1 MNESERQLVDLYLDG
16 ELPEAECSALLER
29 LETDPQAVAYLA
41 ERTLLL
47 SDLRRSVK
55 RRNLQQWAVASTVEQ
70 RPHLGTARSHSRFPW
85 LQWRPL
91 TAAAAGVVLGVFS
104 GSLVYAHF
112 NASTAEVVPLT
123 NAGFESGPEPTNS
136 GIVAAFDRWGGDLCR
151 VVPAEQGIT
160 PHEGAR
166 MLRFL
171 SAVSQGAPEA
181 KDFTVADQWLLL
193 DVRALPLQ
201 GDARTVALSARFNRT
216 ADSTAANNRF
226 GVGLYAFR
234 GTAADGPK
242 LWHNVKA
249 RALAFA
255 ETEVPTDSDPATWER
270 GETRLTIPA
279 DADLLLLRIHAFKQ
293 HWRDT
298 ATPELIGHYA
308 DDVRLEIIP
317 TKQALP

>member
-1 MNESERQLVDLYLDG
+1 
-16 ELPEAECSALLER
+16 
-29 LETDPQAVAYLA
+29 
-41 ERTLLL
+41 
-47 SDLRRSVK
+47 
-55 RRNLQQWAVASTVEQ
+55 
-70 RPHLGTARSHSRFPW
+70 
-85 LQWRPL
+85 
-91 TAAAAGVVLGVFS
+91 
-104 GSLVYAHF
+104 
-112 NASTAEVVPLT
+112 
-123 NAGFESGPEPTNS
+123 
-136 GIVAAFDRWGGDLCR
+136 

-201 GDARTVALSARFNRT
+201 DNARTIALSAWFNRT
-216 ADSTAANNRF
+216 ADATAANNRF
-226 GVGLYAFR
+226 GVGLYAFQ
-234 GTAADGPK
+234 GTAADGPQ
-242 LWHNVKA
+242 LWHSVKT

-279 DADLLLLRIHAFKQ
+279 HANLLLLRIHAFKQ
-293 HWRDT
+293 HWQDS

-317 TKQALP
+317 AKHSLP

>member
-1 MNESERQLVDLYLDG
+1 MNTNDSRFDWMRQYAEGTANAETTAMLEQALRDDAEFRALFVEYLNVDLALS
-16 ELPEAECSALLER
+16 ECSVLRPSLQPTMMIHCER
-29 LETDPQAVAYLA
+29 RAI
-41 ERTLLL
+41 
-47 SDLRRSVK
+47 
-55 RRNLQQWAVASTVEQ
+55 
-70 RPHLGTARSHSRFPW
+70 HW

-91 TAAAAGVVLGVFS
+91 WAAAAGIVF
-104 GSLVYAHF
+104 GMFCTSLVYAHF
-112 NASTAEVVPLT
+112 TALTAVVVSLT
-123 NAGFESGPEPTNS
+123 NAGFESRPEPTSS
-136 GIVAAFDRWGGDLCR
+136 GIAAVFDRWGGDLCR

-201 GDARTVALSARFNRT
+201 DNARTIALSAWFNRT
-216 ADSTAANNRF
+216 ADATAANNRF
-226 GVGLYAFR
+226 GVGLYAFQ
-234 GTAADGPK
+234 GTAADGPQ
-242 LWHNVKA
+242 LWHSVKT

-279 DADLLLLRIHAFKQ
+279 HANLLLLRIHAFKQ
-293 HWRDT
+293 HWQDS

-317 TKQALP
+317 AKHSLP